1 VFIGF
6 ILAAMATPQLGMY
19 KQVIAIPLWL
29 LIVFFGYKISRK
41 KLHNVK

>member
-19 KQVIAIPLWL
+19 KQVIALPIWILVVYT
-29 LIVFFGYKISRK
+29 VFKIIK
-41 KLHNVK
+41 KKN